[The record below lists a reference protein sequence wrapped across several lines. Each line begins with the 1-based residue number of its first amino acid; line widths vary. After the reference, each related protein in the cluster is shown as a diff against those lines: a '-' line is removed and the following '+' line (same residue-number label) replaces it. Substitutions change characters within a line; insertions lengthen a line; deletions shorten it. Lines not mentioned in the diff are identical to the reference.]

1 MQSEAMK
8 QEEIEALAR
17 EMAKGIKTEA
27 DLEAVTRTLTKTLIE
42 TALKAEMT
50 DHLGYEAHDPS
61 GAGSGNS
68 RNGTNA
74 KTVVSR
80 SGPLQIET
88 PRDRNGEFDPQLV
101 KKRQRRVTV
110 IDDKIIPL
118 YAKGMS
124 TREIAATIED
134 LYGAEVSASLISKV
148 TEAVVDEVIAWQ
160 ARPLDSVYAIVY
172 LDGLSIK
179 VRHNKQVINKT
190 IYLALGLNM
199 AGEKEL
205 LGLWI
210 AESEGA
216 KFWLQVLTELR
227 NRGVGDILI
236 ACVDGLTGFP
246 DAIESVYPQAKIQ
259 LCIVHMMRNS
269 LNFVAWKDRKLVAA
283 DLKRIYKSTTVDDAE
298 AELDA
303 FCEKWDSKFPSIGMM
318 WRRHWP
324 NLITIFNY
332 PPEIRKV
339 IYTTNAIES
348 LNSVI
353 RKSVRKRKL
362 FPSDTAALKVVY
374 LSAMEASK
382 HWKRPVRDWKNALN
396 QFAIQYDGELNLQS

>member
-1 MQSEAMK
+1 MQSDAMK
-8 QEEIEALAR
+8 QEDIEALAR
-17 EMAKGIKTEA
+17 EMAKGVKTEA

-50 DHLGYEAHDPS
+50 DHLGYEPGDPA

-74 KTVVSR
+74 KTVVAK
-80 SGPLQIET
+80 SGPLEIET
-88 PRDRNGEFDPQLV
+88 PRDRNGDFEPQLV

-110 IDDKIIPL
+110 IDEKIIPL

-134 LYGAEVSASLISKV
+134 LYGAEVSPSLISKV
-148 TEAVVDEVIAWQ
+148 TEAVIDEVIAWQ
-160 ARPLDSVYAIVY
+160 ARPLDSVYPIVY

-190 IYLALGLNM
+190 IYLALGLNV

-210 AESEGA
+210 AETEGA

-227 NRGVGDILI
+227 NRGVSDVLV

-246 DAIESVYPQAKIQ
+246 DAIESVFPKARIQ

-269 LNFVAWKDRKLVAA
+269 LNFVAWKDRKKVAA
-283 DLKRIYKSTTVDDAE
+283 DLKRIYQSTTVDDAE
-298 AELDA
+298 AELEA
-303 FCEKWDSKFPSIGMM
+303 FCEKWDTKFPSIGMM

-324 NLITIFNY
+324 NLIAIFDY

-382 HWKRPVRDWKNALN
+382 RWKRPVRDWKNALN
-396 QFAIQYDGELNLQS
+396 QFAIQYNGELNLQS

>member
-1 MQSEAMK
+1 MQSDAMK
-8 QEEIEALAR
+8 QEDIEALAR
-17 EMAKGIKTEA
+17 EMAKGVKTEA

-50 DHLGYEAHDPS
+50 DHLGYEPGDPA

-74 KTVVSR
+74 KTVVAK
-80 SGPLQIET
+80 SGQLEIET
-88 PRDRNGEFDPQLV
+88 PRDRNGDFEPQLV

-110 IDDKIIPL
+110 IDEKIIPL

-134 LYGAEVSASLISKV
+134 LYGAEVSPSLISKV
-148 TEAVVDEVIAWQ
+148 TEAVIDEVIAWQ
-160 ARPLDSVYAIVY
+160 ARPLDSVYPIVY

-190 IYLALGLNM
+190 IYLALGLNV

-210 AESEGA
+210 AETEGA

-227 NRGVGDILI
+227 NRGVSDVLV

-246 DAIESVYPQAKIQ
+246 DAIESVFPKARIQ

-269 LNFVAWKDRKLVAA
+269 LNFVAWKDRKKVAA
-283 DLKRIYKSTTVDDAE
+283 DLKRIYQSTTVDDAE
-298 AELDA
+298 AELEA
-303 FCEKWDSKFPSIGMM
+303 FCEKWDTKFPSIGMM

-324 NLITIFNY
+324 NLIAIFDY

-382 HWKRPVRDWKNALN
+382 RWKRPVRDWKNALN
-396 QFAIQYDGELNLQS
+396 QFAIQYNGELNLQS

>member
-1 MQSEAMK
+1 MESDTLK
-8 QEEIEALAR
+8 QEELEALAR
-17 EMAKGIKTEA
+17 EMAKGVKTQD

-50 DHLGYEAHDPS
+50 DHLGYEAGDPAGS
-61 GAGSGNS
+61 GSGNS
-68 RNGTNA
+68 RNGTTG
-74 KTVVSR
+74 KTVISK
-80 SGPLQIET
+80 SGPLEIDT
-88 PRDRNGEFDPQLV
+88 PRDRNGDFEPKLV

-110 IDDKIIPL
+110 IDEKIIPL

-148 TEAVVDEVIAWQ
+148 TEAVIDEVIAWQ
-160 ARPLDSVYAIVY
+160 ARPLDSVYPIVY

-190 IYLALGLNM
+190 IYLALGLNL

-210 AESEGA
+210 AETEGA

-227 NRGVGDILI
+227 NRGVSDVLI

-246 DAIESVYPQAKIQ
+246 DAVESVYPKAKIQ

-269 LNFVAWKDRKLVAA
+269 LNFVAWKDRKKVAA
-283 DLKRIYKSTTVDDAE
+283 DLKRIYQSATVDDAE
-298 AELDA
+298 AELEA
-303 FCEKWDSKFPSIGMM
+303 FCEKWDARFPSIGMM
-318 WRRHWP
+318 WKRHWP
-324 NLITIFNY
+324 NLIALFDY
-332 PPEIRKV
+332 PPEIRQI

-353 RKSVRKRKL
+353 RKSVKKRKL

-374 LSAMEASK
+374 LAAMEASK
-382 HWKRPVRDWKNALN
+382 RWKRPVKDWKNALN
-396 QFAIQYDGELNLQS
+396 QFAIRYDGELNLQS

>member
-1 MQSEAMK
+1 MQSETMNK
-8 QEEIEALAR
+8 KELEALAR
-17 EMAKGIKTEA
+17 EIAKGVKTQDE
-27 DLEAVTRTLTKTLIE
+27 LEAVTRTLTKTLIE
-42 TALKAEMT
+42 TALKAELSE
-50 DHLGYEAHDPS
+50 HLGYEEGDDGA

-68 RNGTNA
+68 RNGRSA
-74 KTVVSR
+74 KTVLSK

-88 PRDRNGEFDPQLV
+88 PRDRNGDFEPELV

-110 IDDKIIPL
+110 IDEKIIPL

-148 TEAVVDEVIAWQ
+148 TEAVIDEVIAWQ
-160 ARPLDSVYAIVY
+160 ARPLDAAYPIVY
-172 LDGLSIK
+172 LDGLSVK

-190 IYLALGLNM
+190 LYLALGLNV
-199 AGEKEL
+199 AGEKVL

-210 AESEGA
+210 AESEGS
-216 KFWLQVLTELR
+216 KFWLQVLTELK
-227 NRGVGDILI
+227 NRGLSDILI

-246 DAIESVYPQAKIQ
+246 EAVETVYPKAKIQ

-269 LNFVAWKDRKLVAA
+269 LKIVAWKDRKLVAA
-283 DLKRIYKSTTVDDAE
+283 DLKRIYHSATVDE
-298 AELDA
+298 AERELEA
-303 FCEKWDSKFPSIGMM
+303 FCEKWDEKFPSIGMM

-324 NLITIFNY
+324 NLITLFDY

-374 LSAMEASK
+374 LAAMEASK
-382 HWKRPVRDWKNALN
+382 KWKRPVRDWKNALN
-396 QFAIQYDGELNLQS
+396 QFAIQYHGQLDW

>member
-17 EMAKGIKTEA
+17 EMTKGAKTEA
-27 DLEAVTRTLTKTLIE
+27 NLEAVTRTLTKTLIE

-50 DHLGYEAHDPS
+50 DHLGYAAHDRS
-61 GAGSGNS
+61 GVGSGNS
-68 RNGTNA
+68 RNGTGA

-80 SGPLQIET
+80 TGPLEIET
-88 PRDRNGEFDPQLV
+88 PRDRNGDFEPQLV

-110 IDDKIIPL
+110 IDEKIIPL

-134 LYGAEVSASLISKV
+134 LYGAEVPPSLISKV
-148 TEAVVDEVIAWQ
+148 TESVIDDVIAWQ
-160 ARPLDSVYAIVY
+160 ARPLDSVYPIVY
-172 LDGLSIK
+172 LDGLSVK

-190 IYLALGLNM
+190 IYLALGLNT

-210 AESEGA
+210 AETEGA

-227 NRGVGDILI
+227 NRGVADILI

-246 DAIESVYPQAKIQ
+246 DAIESVYPKAKIQ
-259 LCIVHMMRNS
+259 LRIVHMMRNS
-269 LNFVAWKDRKLVAA
+269 LNFVAWKDRKMVAA
-283 DLKRIYKSTTVDDAE
+283 DLKRIYQSTTVDDAE

-303 FCEKWDSKFPSIGMM
+303 FCEKWESKFPSIVLM
-318 WRRHWP
+318 WRWHWP
-324 NLITIFNY
+324 NLITIFDY

-382 HWKRPVRDWKNALN
+382 RWKRPVRDWKNALN
-396 QFAIQYDGELNLQS
+396 QFAIQYDGELNFQS

>member
-17 EMAKGIKTEA
+17 EMAKGVKTEA

-50 DHLGYEAHDPS
+50 DHLGYEAHDPG

-68 RNGTNA
+68 RNGSNS

-80 SGPLQIET
+80 TGPLDIET
-88 PRDRNGEFDPQLV
+88 PRDRNSEFEPQLV
-101 KKRQRRVTV
+101 RKRQRRVTV

-118 YAKGMS
+118 YARGMS

-179 VRHNKQVINKT
+179 VRHNKQVVNKT

-227 NRGVGDILI
+227 NRGVNDILI

-246 DAIESVYPQAKIQ
+246 DAIESVYPKAKIQ

-269 LNFVAWKDRKLVAA
+269 LNFVAWKDRKIVAA
-283 DLKRIYKSTTVDDAE
+283 DLKRIYRSTTVDDAE
-298 AELDA
+298 AELEA
-303 FCEKWDSKFPSIGMM
+303 FCEKWDSKFPSIGLM

-324 NLITIFNY
+324 NLIAIFDY

-382 HWKRPVRDWKNALN
+382 RWKRPVRDWKNALN
-396 QFAIQYDGELNLQS
+396 QFAIRYDGELNLQS

>member
-1 MQSEAMK
+1 MESDTLK
-8 QEEIEALAR
+8 QEELEALAR
-17 EMAKGIKTEA
+17 EMAKEVKTQG

-50 DHLGYEAHDPS
+50 EHLGYESGDPAGS
-61 GAGSGNS
+61 GSGNS
-68 RNGTNA
+68 RNGATG
-74 KTVVSR
+74 KTVVSK
-80 SGPLQIET
+80 SGPLEIET
-88 PRDRNGEFDPQLV
+88 PRDRNGNFEPQLV

-110 IDDKIIPL
+110 IDEKIIPL

-134 LYGAEVSASLISKV
+134 LYGAEVSPSLISKV
-148 TEAVVDEVIAWQ
+148 TEAVIDEVIAWQ
-160 ARPLDSVYAIVY
+160 ARPLDSVYPIVY

-190 IYLALGLNM
+190 IYLALGLNLG
-199 AGEKEL
+199 GEKEL

-210 AESEGA
+210 AETEGA

-227 NRGVGDILI
+227 NRGVNDVLI

-246 DAIESVYPQAKIQ
+246 DAIESVYPKAKIQ

-283 DLKRIYKSTTVDDAE
+283 DLKRIYQSATVDDAE
-298 AELDA
+298 AELEA
-303 FCEKWDSKFPSIGMM
+303 FCDKWDARFPSIGMM
-318 WRRHWP
+318 WKRHWP
-324 NLITIFNY
+324 NLIALFDY
-332 PPEIRKV
+332 PPEIRKI

-348 LNSVI
+348 LNSVV
-353 RKSVRKRKL
+353 RKSVKKRKL
-362 FPSDTAALKVVY
+362 FPSDTSALKVVY
-374 LSAMEASK
+374 LAAMEASK
-382 HWKRPVRDWKNALN
+382 RWARPVKDWKNALN
-396 QFAIQYDGELNLQS
+396 QFAIRYDGELNLQA

>member
-8 QEEIEALAR
+8 QEDIEALAR
-17 EMAKGIKTEA
+17 EMAKGVKTEA

-50 DHLGYEAHDPS
+50 DHLGYEPGDPA

-74 KTVVSR
+74 KTVVGK
-80 SGPLQIET
+80 SGPLEIET
-88 PRDRNGEFDPQLV
+88 PRDRNGEFEPQLV

-110 IDDKIIPL
+110 IDEKIIPL

-134 LYGAEVSASLISKV
+134 LYGAEVSPSLISKV

-160 ARPLDSVYAIVY
+160 ARPLDSVYPIVY

-190 IYLALGLNM
+190 IYLALGLNV

-210 AESEGA
+210 ADSEGA

-227 NRGVGDILI
+227 NRGVNDILV

-246 DAIESVYPQAKIQ
+246 DAIESVFPKAKIQ

-269 LNFVAWKDRKLVAA
+269 LNFVAWKDRKKVAA
-283 DLKRIYKSTTVDDAE
+283 DLKRIYQSTTVDDAE
-298 AELDA
+298 AELEA
-303 FCEKWDSKFPSIGMM
+303 FCEKWDAKFPSIGLM

-324 NLITIFNY
+324 NLIAIFDY

-382 HWKRPVRDWKNALN
+382 RWKRPVRDWKNALN

>member
-8 QEEIEALAR
+8 QEDIEALAR
-17 EMAKGIKTEA
+17 EMAKGVKTEA

-50 DHLGYEAHDPS
+50 DHLGYEPGDPA

-74 KTVVSR
+74 KTVVGK
-80 SGPLQIET
+80 SGPLEIET
-88 PRDRNGEFDPQLV
+88 PRDRNGEFEPQLV

-110 IDDKIIPL
+110 IDEKIIPL

-134 LYGAEVSASLISKV
+134 LYGAEVSPSLISKV

-160 ARPLDSVYAIVY
+160 ARPLDSVYPIVY

-190 IYLALGLNM
+190 IYLALGLNV

-210 AESEGA
+210 ADTEGA

-227 NRGVGDILI
+227 NRGVSDILV

-246 DAIESVYPQAKIQ
+246 DAIESVFPKAKIQ

-269 LNFVAWKDRKLVAA
+269 LNFVAWKDRKKVAA
-283 DLKRIYKSTTVDDAE
+283 DLKRIYQSTTVDDAE
-298 AELDA
+298 AELEA
-303 FCEKWDSKFPSIGMM
+303 FCEKWDAKFPSIGLM

-324 NLITIFNY
+324 NLIAIFDY

-362 FPSDTAALKVVY
+362 FPSDMAALKVVY

-382 HWKRPVRDWKNALN
+382 RWKRPVRDWKNALN

>member
-1 MQSEAMK
+1 MQSDAMK
-8 QEEIEALAR
+8 QEDIEALAR
-17 EMAKGIKTEA
+17 EMAKGVKTEA

-42 TALKAEMT
+42 TALKAEMS
-50 DHLGYEAHDPS
+50 DHLGYEPGDPA

-74 KTVVSR
+74 KTVVAK
-80 SGPLQIET
+80 SGPLEIET
-88 PRDRNGEFDPQLV
+88 PRDRNGDFEPQLV
-101 KKRQRRVTV
+101 RKRQRRVTV
-110 IDDKIIPL
+110 IDEKIIPL

-134 LYGAEVSASLISKV
+134 LYGAEVSPSLISKV

-160 ARPLDSVYAIVY
+160 ARPLDGVYPIVY

-190 IYLALGLNM
+190 IYLALGLNV

-210 AESEGA
+210 AETEGA

-227 NRGVGDILI
+227 NRGVSDVLV

-246 DAIESVYPQAKIQ
+246 DAIESVFPKAKIQ

-269 LNFVAWKDRKLVAA
+269 LNFVAWKDRKKVAA
-283 DLKRIYKSTTVDDAE
+283 DLKRIYQSTTVDDAE
-298 AELDA
+298 AELEA
-303 FCEKWDSKFPSIGMM
+303 FCETWDDKFPSIGLM

-324 NLITIFNY
+324 NLIAIFDY
-332 PPEIRKV
+332 PPQIRKV

-382 HWKRPVRDWKNALN
+382 RWKRPVRDWKNALN

>member
-8 QEEIEALAR
+8 QDDIEALAR
-17 EMAKGIKTEA
+17 EMAKGVKTEA

-50 DHLGYEAHDPS
+50 DHLGYEPGDPA

-68 RNGTNA
+68 RNGSNA
-74 KTVVSR
+74 KTVVGK
-80 SGPLQIET
+80 SGPLEIET
-88 PRDRNGEFDPQLV
+88 PRDRNGEFEPQLV

-110 IDDKIIPL
+110 IDEKIIPL

-134 LYGAEVSASLISKV
+134 LYGAEVSPSLISKV

-160 ARPLDSVYAIVY
+160 ARPLDSVYPIVY

-190 IYLALGLNM
+190 IYLALGLNV

-210 AESEGA
+210 AETEGA

-227 NRGVGDILI
+227 NRGVSDILV

-246 DAIESVYPQAKIQ
+246 DAIESVFPKAKIQ

-269 LNFVAWKDRKLVAA
+269 LNFVAWKDRKKVAA
-283 DLKRIYKSTTVDDAE
+283 DLKRIYQSTTVDDAE
-298 AELDA
+298 AELEA
-303 FCEKWDSKFPSIGMM
+303 FCEKWDAKFPSIGLM

-324 NLITIFNY
+324 NLIAVFDY

-382 HWKRPVRDWKNALN
+382 RWKRPVRDWKNALN

>member
-1 MQSEAMK
+1 MQSDAMK
-8 QEEIEALAR
+8 QEDIEALAR
-17 EMAKGIKTEA
+17 EMAKGVKTEA

-50 DHLGYEAHDPS
+50 DHLGYEPGDPS

-68 RNGTNA
+68 RNGTNP
-74 KTVVSR
+74 KTVVAK
-80 SGPLQIET
+80 SGPLEIET
-88 PRDRNGEFDPQLV
+88 PRDRNGDFEPQLV
-101 KKRQRRVTV
+101 RKRQRRVTV
-110 IDDKIIPL
+110 IDEKIIPL

-134 LYGAEVSASLISKV
+134 LYGAEVSPSLISKV

-160 ARPLDSVYAIVY
+160 ARPLDSVYPIVY

-190 IYLALGLNM
+190 IYLALGLNV

-210 AESEGA
+210 AETEGA

-227 NRGVGDILI
+227 NRGVSDILV

-246 DAIESVYPQAKIQ
+246 DAIESVFPKAKIQ

-269 LNFVAWKDRKLVAA
+269 LNFVAWKDRKKVAA
-283 DLKRIYKSTTVDDAE
+283 DLKRIYQSTTIDDAE
-298 AELDA
+298 AELEA
-303 FCEKWDSKFPSIGMM
+303 FCEKWDDKFPSIGLM

-324 NLITIFNY
+324 NLIAIFDY

-382 HWKRPVRDWKNALN
+382 RWKRPVRDWKNALN

>member
-17 EMAKGIKTEA
+17 EMAKGVKTEA

-42 TALKAEMT
+42 TALKAEMS
-50 DHLGYEAHDPS
+50 DHLGYEAGDRS

-68 RNGTNA
+68 RNGTTG
-74 KTVVSR
+74 KTVVGK
-80 SGPLQIET
+80 SGSLEIET
-88 PRDRNGEFDPQLV
+88 PRDRNGEFEPQLV
-101 KKRQRRVTV
+101 RKRQRRVTV
-110 IDDKIIPL
+110 IDEKIIPL

-134 LYGAEVSASLISKV
+134 LYGAEVSPSLISKV

-160 ARPLDSVYAIVY
+160 ARPLDSVYPIVY

-179 VRHNKQVINKT
+179 VRHNKQVIIKT
-190 IYLALGLNM
+190 IYLALGLNV

-210 AESEGA
+210 AETEGA

-227 NRGVGDILI
+227 NRGVSDILV

-246 DAIESVYPQAKIQ
+246 DAIESVFPKAKIQ

-269 LNFVAWKDRKLVAA
+269 LNFVAWKARKKVAA
-283 DLKRIYKSTTVDDAE
+283 DLKRIYQPTTVEDAE
-298 AELDA
+298 AELEA
-303 FCEKWDSKFPSIGMM
+303 FCETWDAKFPSIGMM

-324 NLITIFNY
+324 NLIAIFDY

-382 HWKRPVRDWKNALN
+382 RWKRPVRDWKNALN